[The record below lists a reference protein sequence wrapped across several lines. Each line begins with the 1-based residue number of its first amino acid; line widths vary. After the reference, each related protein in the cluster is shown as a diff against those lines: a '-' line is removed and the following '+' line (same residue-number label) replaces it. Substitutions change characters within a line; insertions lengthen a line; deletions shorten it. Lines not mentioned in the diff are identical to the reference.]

1 MTTTKKYLGGITA
14 ALVLT
19 VGLAACGSR
28 TETST
33 PSTPST
39 KAPATTTTT
48 ENVFESASQ
57 SELID
62 ALVEVYQEEF
72 PGTSRSTV
80 IDVAKTACEA
90 IEAQGSIVDAMAAI
104 AVDPDIDAT
113 MAGDMAFVMGVS
125 VPVYCPQFLP
135 ELNRLTN

>member
-33 PSTPST
+33 PSTTST

-48 ENVFESASQ
+48 EDVLKTAPQ
-57 SELID
+57 SLKID
-62 ALVEVYQEEF
+62 ALVDVYQEEF
-72 PGTSRSTV
+72 PGTSRSTA

-104 AVDPDIDAT
+104 AVDPEISAT
-113 MAGDMAFVMGVS
+113 MAGDMAFVMGIS
-125 VPVYCPQFLP
+125 VPVFCPKFLP
-135 ELNRLTN
+135 ELNRLTK

>member
-1 MTTTKKYLGGITA
+1 MTNTKKYLGGITA

-19 VGLAACGSR
+19 VGLAACGSS

-48 ENVFESASQ
+48 KDILETASQ
-57 SELID
+57 SDLID
-62 ALVEVYQEEF
+62 ALVAVYQDEF
-72 PGTSRSTV
+72 PGASRSGAIST
-80 IDVAKTACEA
+80 AKTACEL
-90 IEAQGSIVDAMAAI
+90 IESEGSIVDAMAAI
-104 AVDPDIDAT
+104 ALDPEVGAS
-113 MAGDMAFVMGVS
+113 MAGDMAFVMGIS